1 MKDMGKTAIIYGS
14 SSGITEEVANRIASQ
29 MGVEKE
35 DLYNVTNIKADTVAK
50 YDLLL
55 LGSST
60 DGYGELQEDW
70 YDGVKVLKKSD
81 LTGKKIALF
90 GTGDSSSFS
99 DSFCGAL
106 GELYKE
112 LESSGAIFIGQVD
125 SAEYTFDDSDALIN
139 GQFIGLAIDEMNEP
153 EKTDDRITRWIE
165 SIQ

>member
-1 MKDMGKTAIIYGS
+1 MEKTAIIYGS

-29 MGVEKE
+29 MGIAKE
-35 DLYNVTNIKADTVAK
+35 DVYNVTNISTETVSK

-70 YDGVKVLKKSD
+70 YDGVKVLKKTD
-81 LTGKKIALF
+81 LSGKKIALF
-90 GTGDSSSFS
+90 GTGDSSTFS

-112 LESSGAIFIGQVD
+112 LESSGANFIGQVD
-125 SAEYTFDDSDALIN
+125 SAEYSFDDSEALIN

>member
-1 MKDMGKTAIIYGS
+1 MEKTAIIYGS
-14 SSGITEEVANRIASQ
+14 SSGITEEIANRIASQ
-29 MGVEKE
+29 MGIGKE
-35 DLYNVTNIKADTVAK
+35 DLYNVTNITAETVSK
-50 YDLLL
+50 YDRLL
-55 LGSST
+55 LGTST

-81 LTGKKIALF
+81 LAGKKIALF
-90 GTGDSSSFS
+90 GTGDSSAFS

-125 SAEYTFDDSDALIN
+125 SAEYTFDESQALIN

-153 EKTDDRITRWIE
+153 EKTDDRITRWIG
-165 SIQ
+165 SIL